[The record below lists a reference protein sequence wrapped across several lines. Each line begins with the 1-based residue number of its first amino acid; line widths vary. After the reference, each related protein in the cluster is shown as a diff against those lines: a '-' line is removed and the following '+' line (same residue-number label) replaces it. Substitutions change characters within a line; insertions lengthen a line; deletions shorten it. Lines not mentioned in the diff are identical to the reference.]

1 MAPPASTEPLAATLP
16 SGVVLRIPGM
26 RRMLL
31 CLLVL
36 ALTGLVPAVAQA
48 DRPSARTLYADG
60 PSGRFLLDGPW
71 LFRLD
76 PGDTGINDGLP
87 SATSTD
93 GWNRTSVPNAWN
105 VGDDSPA
112 SMAGGIGWYRK
123 DFELPDAHRALQW
136 VIRFESV
143 NYRATVWLNGREI
156 GAHAG
161 AYLPFEFTLS
171 GLRPKGTRLAS
182 SPWTRSSISAP
193 TTSTRWS
200 PRRKRRRSSA

>member
-1 MAPPASTEPLAATLP
+1 
-16 SGVVLRIPGM
+16 M
-26 RRMLL
+26 RRLLL

-36 ALTGLVPAVAQA
+36 ALPGLVPAVAQA
-48 DRPSARTLYADG
+48 DRPSERTLYADG

-161 AYLPFEFTLS
+161 AYLPFEFIL
-171 GLRPKGTRLAS
+171 
-182 SPWTRSSISAP
+182 
-193 TTSTRWS
+193 
-200 PRRKRRRSSA
+200 